1 MRRTSVTQHR
11 DSGPSPEDIQALAE
25 RLGHRFADER
35 LLREALVHRSYRNE
49 FPDEPRHNE
58 RLEFLGDAVLD
69 LVVAEMLM
77 ARLPDS
83 PEGELTRR
91 RAAVVN
97 EQSLA
102 RTARRLDLGE
112 VLLLGRGEELNN
124 GRDRSSILA
133 DAVEALVGAIYLDAG
148 YSAARDAALDWLTPL
163 VEMAVSG
170 AAPGDHKTALQERMQ
185 ALGRGSPRYRVVS
198 EDGPDH
204 EKVFEVEISTGETV
218 LARGTGRSKKE
229 AEKEAAGRAL
239 AATEEEERGEQ

>member
-1 MRRTSVTQHR
+1 VNVTQSKT
-11 DSGPSPEDIQALAE
+11 SGPTPGDIEAVTE

-69 LVVAEMLM
+69 LIVAEALM
-77 ARLPDS
+77 ERLPDS
-83 PEGELTRR
+83 AEGELTRR

-102 RTARRLDLGE
+102 DTARRLDLGSA
-112 VLLLGRGEELNN
+112 LLLGRGEELNN

-133 DAVEALVGAIYLDAG
+133 DAVEAAVGAIYLDAG
-148 YSAARDAALDWLTPL
+148 YDAARDAALGWLAPVL
-163 VEMAVSG
+163 DLAASD
-170 AAPGDHKTALQERMQ
+170 AAPGDHKTALQERLQ
-185 ALGRGSPRYRVVS
+185 ALGRGAPSYRVVA

-204 EKVFEVEISTGETV
+204 EKVFEVEIVVGERV

-229 AEKEAAGRAL
+229 AEKEAARRAL
-239 AATEEEERGEQ
+239 VATEEERGSA